1 MSNNIFPDKDLA
13 REGWLDIVK
22 PVDMVGRLD
31 HIPARK
37 PITKKEHE
45 TARLQNYW
53 ITRRSYGSTN
63 EQYRTGYERIKWNKQ
78 ADTHAGEYG
87 HNT

>member
-1 MSNNIFPDKDLA
+1 MSNSPFPDKDLA

-37 PITKKEHE
+37 PRTKKDKE

-53 ITRRSYGSTN
+53 LTRRSIGGSS
-63 EQYRTGYERIKWNKQ
+63 EQYRTNYDRIKWNRHHEPSNSD
-78 ADTHAGEYG
+78 ATDH
-87 HNT
+87 